1 MQTTLAIGTHIAGLQ
16 NEVPY
21 PKIQRRQ
28 TQKKQMLALQKWEGR
43 EKIYPKVYKNPTVIT
58 SGIINDNS
66 DLKNT
71 HLLMQKK
78 KKKFAYLFLLQIKI

>member
-1 MQTTLAIGTHIAGLQ
+1 
-16 NEVPY
+16 
-21 PKIQRRQ
+21 
-28 TQKKQMLALQKWEGR
+28 MLALQKWEGR
-43 EKIYPKVYKNPTVIT
+43 EKIKPKAYKNPTVIT

-78 KKKFAYLFLLQIKI
+78 KKDCRFISFAN